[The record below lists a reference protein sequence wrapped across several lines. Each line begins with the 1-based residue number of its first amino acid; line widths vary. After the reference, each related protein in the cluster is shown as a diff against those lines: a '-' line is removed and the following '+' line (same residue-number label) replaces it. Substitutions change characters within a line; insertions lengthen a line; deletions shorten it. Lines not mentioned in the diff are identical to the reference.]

1 MLRSITFEPL
11 VRWARNFAQT
21 FGQQSSNCKQ
31 IFALLPT
38 RIAELRRIYREFL
51 RYFTPASYQAGHT
64 SAPATDYTH
73 PPITSIYSANYRS
86 FRPVG
91 LLCIALLACLP
102 PPVQQ
107 TVERTR
113 HTPDIYSNSS
123 GMLQTFCENI

>member
-51 RYFTPASYQAGHT
+51 RYFTPASYLLTFARPIEYKRVTRVLPPRIIH
-64 SAPATDYTH
+64 H
-73 PPITSIYSANYRS
+73 PPITSIYYAN
-86 FRPVG
+86 
-91 LLCIALLACLP
+91 
-102 PPVQQ
+102 
-107 TVERTR
+107 
-113 HTPDIYSNSS
+113 
-123 GMLQTFCENI
+123 